1 MVYLPNEIIN
11 LILSYREIN
20 PVSLLIKDSVE
31 IYNKKKLKGDYY
43 YANTSLEK
51 CKLFSYYFDT
61 LIHYKMDKL
70 ELEFNHNEI
79 LCEEIKEKIRNLNRH
94 KFNIRHE
101 IQKLNLHLLNPEQR
115 KIIDDEIIKG
125 NSHIYTEIMCFE
137 DLLYKIEK
145 VMNRDIRIFNFT
157 NFFCDINHS
166 IICCGTIKK
175 GYMFRNNFKFYDEY
189 DNKYRNEIY
198 EKCDRKKYT
207 MKESIQVYYPH
218 LLNPAVKE

>member
-101 IQKLNLHLLNPEQR
+101 IQKLNLHL
-115 KIIDDEIIKG
+115 
-125 NSHIYTEIMCFE
+125 
-137 DLLYKIEK
+137 
-145 VMNRDIRIFNFT
+145 
-157 NFFCDINHS
+157 
-166 IICCGTIKK
+166 
-175 GYMFRNNFKFYDEY
+175 FY
-189 DNKYRNEIY
+189 
-198 EKCDRKKYT
+198 
-207 MKESIQVYYPH
+207 
-218 LLNPAVKE
+218 